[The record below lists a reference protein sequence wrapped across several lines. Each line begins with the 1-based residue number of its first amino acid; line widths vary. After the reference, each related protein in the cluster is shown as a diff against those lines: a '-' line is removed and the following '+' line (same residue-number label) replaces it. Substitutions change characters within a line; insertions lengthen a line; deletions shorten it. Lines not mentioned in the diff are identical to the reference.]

1 MGSSVPEPALF
12 LLWSRARAHERR
24 ILADIADHFVVRE
37 VVEVTWSADETFAA
51 NLNRFYGDVLPPGS
65 DKEADCGTGP
75 FLVVV
80 VEDPRP
86 RFRVRRT
93 SHGPRY
99 LNSNV
104 VDARRRYREWAGAYR
119 VHASDGPPE
128 FHRNMTLLFGPR
140 ARERSNAG
148 SAGGVTT
155 WPSDPVGAHGW
166 TSVEELLDVLAAYG
180 ARPVGEAGES
190 VTVAAP
196 NAWWVGVVAGGQES
210 RPGVREVRVGD
221 RAVSLSIVESAAEPA
236 RGLAAVVSSRY
247 TQRLYRV
254 AERLRRLSWT
264 YPRPSTS
271 VAVGGVAAVSV
282 GLGRAL
288 LPPRWRPGT
297 SLSLVAAV
305 PGTYAVLR
313 LADESGAAKR
323 FKHTLLDRI
332 GGNVDDAQT
341 WLGGVVSALVLLVGV
356 RVVEQWWVGLTR
368 RAQRVPGPAAAA
380 RSDQHR

>member
-1 MGSSVPEPALF
+1 MSSSAPEPALF
-12 LLWSRARAHERR
+12 LIWSRARAHERR
-24 ILADIADHFVVRE
+24 IMADIANHFVIRE

-86 RFRVRRT
+86 RYRVRRT

-104 VDARRRYREWAGAYR
+104 VDARRRYREWAGGYR
-119 VHASDGPPE
+119 VHASDGPQE
-128 FHRNMTLLFGPR
+128 FRRNMTLLFGGR
-140 ARERSNAG
+140 AGECSG
-148 SAGGVTT
+148 TSWSGDVTT
-155 WPSDPVGAHGW
+155 WRSDPVGTHGW
-166 TSVEELLDVLAAYG
+166 TSVEDLLDVLAAYG

-196 NAWWVGVVAGGQES
+196 NAWWVGVVAGGHES
-210 RPGVREVRVGD
+210 CPGVRQARVGD
-221 RAVSLSIVESAAEPA
+221 REVRLSIFECAADHP
-236 RGLAAVVSSRY
+236 RGMAAVVSSRY
-247 TQRLYRV
+247 TQRLYQV
-254 AERLRRLSWT
+254 AERLRRLTWT

-271 VAVGGVAAVSV
+271 LAVGGVAAVSV

-297 SLSLVAAV
+297 LVSLTAAV

-313 LADESGAAKR
+313 MADESGAAKR

-341 WLGGVVSALVLLVGV
+341 WLGGVVSALVLLVAV
-356 RVVEQWWVGLTR
+356 RVVEQRCVALTR
-368 RAQRVPGPAAAA
+368 RAGRIPGTTTG
-380 RSDQHR
+380 R